1 MNRDMS
7 QSSVT
12 LASILQVKGEPLS
25 EEEMWSLLFLATEQ
39 ILEDLN
45 KGSSNYVVC
54 PWSTLLHATGS
65 LSFQDNVS
73 FIEATPFKAPEILQG
88 QGQNLQL
95 EISKV
100 HVYSLGMTLYWSAEF
115 RVPPN
120 QPLQLSKP
128 LLSILLM
135 MCEDLPQKRASLPLI
150 WEACF
155 LYQQEAAV
163 SLTQLH
169 IKRLVS
175 LVLGSI
181 TEMEQIVVEES
192 KFVQQNR
199 SYMIRR
205 RLHQK
210 QSELSLLST
219 LKTLDPER
227 DTQRLCASAPNSKFF
242 LSGSTNSIVHGV
254 PLGIQQDDRFNLG
267 SAFSEAPKRS
277 SSVVSFQRCL
287 LQKKERFSRPEFIQL
302 AGEAPVTLLLPGSI
316 VTKKGKSSLSQREL
330 YVVLLNGQCL
340 EVKCDIK
347 SKARDVFNLV
357 RNYAN
362 LVEYFYFGL
371 ACQKGKEFFFLNDE
385 TKLYEVAPEGWND
398 RSKKKT
404 TIVNFTLFLRI
415 KFFVSHFHLIQHS
428 LTRHQFYLQLRK
440 DILEERIYCNDEML
454 LRLGALALQVE
465 FGNYSPEAQGKHYFL
480 VEDYIPASMIERMT
494 PSCVQLEISKMH
506 RCHGPLSGE
515 EVELEFLKL
524 TQKLPEYGVFFYE
537 VFQEK
542 KVPEAEMNLGICAKG
557 IIVYEVKNNNR
568 IASLRFQ
575 WQEIGKISTQRKK
588 FTIESSS
595 SGKKHTFITD
605 SAKTCKYLLDLCSD
619 QHRFN
624 AQMSSGHFSQVL
636 SEDNQLMQMFKSDAA
651 NVPQRECLP
660 LIQRLSCSENR
671 LLGSNLENTSGR
683 LLGKPCD
690 NSNVENGHRVGNE
703 VNQDSAFFGWS
714 HSETCSYITE
724 NQRMCLPA
732 QLAQNIVTGSQNPQR
747 ENYLTGLEREII
759 CVTLKRDPEH
769 GFGFVIIGSENVGKL
784 DLGIFIASIIPGGPA
799 ERAKKIKPGG
809 RIISLNSISLEGAT
823 FNMAVKMIQNFPDK
837 VDLIVSQPKD
847 VCEAAPTEGM
857 NRQRKH
863 DPARSEVSPAASGR
877 NSLQRSCSSN
887 SKEPT
892 INSDELEATLSWS
905 LVPNL
910 GQPQIPTPSA
920 GGLHSED
927 PDSAH
932 PSPPAKINTRETYW
946 VELVKENGTF
956 GISVTGGINTS
967 VRYGGIYVKSIVPGG
982 PAAKEGQIEIGDRLL
997 EVDGVNLCGITH
1009 KQAVE
1014 CLKNSQQ
1021 VARLVLERRDQR
1033 PAEQCPSADDR
1044 KKDEC
1049 VAVSLAT
1056 TLPDNPESCALVTDD
1071 NAFEVTLK
1079 KNSSGLGF
1087 SFLQTARESSDHL
1100 RSYVVR
1106 IKRLFPGQPA
1116 EENGEIAVG
1125 DIILAVNGKPT
1136 QGLSY
1141 QEVLHLLR
1149 GAPEKVTLRL
1159 CRPLK
1164 GILPEIDQDLLTP
1177 TTSPDKEFTRAE
1189 CLTPEHRS
1197 NLNPGNSEDSS
1208 SLESEE
1214 DVSSKT
1220 VSFHKTIDK
1229 EEWGSEEGEE
1239 RPWVTLLSH
1248 PDVSHD
1254 CSWSHH
1260 QETAVPELVSPLEDL
1275 RQNCYSVCDI
1285 KTPESPEFER
1295 NDHDEC
1301 HKYSLPAF
1309 TSNPVDEEYLT
1320 ISTTSATPLSYG
1332 RWLEAP
1338 SRTTLQLPSCTSKPH
1353 LVSLPIEESGNSED
1367 EWEDLEETIDAES
1380 DLSKENGENGIS
1392 CDNTKVLLLPDASSE
1407 LNMVDKPMEDL
1418 STFLRP
1424 EDVPE
1429 IVLVKDSD
1437 AQLGLKLTERTEGDV
1452 QGIYVL
1458 EIVPGSPASKEGSLQ
1473 PNDQILSICGV
1484 WMEGINLDEALQVC
1498 EAADHTVHI
1507 QAMRV
1512 GYPVIPRGQYI
1523 AEDLRKQDYA
1533 LTPSK
1538 AYSPPTEDYLI
1549 EVDLE
1554 KRGTGSL
1561 GFALT
1566 GGRNGH
1572 SFQIKAISP
1581 GSIADLDGRLQAGDI
1596 LLKVNGKSILG
1607 QPHRVVIDLIRQ
1619 TQGTVRL
1626 TVRRSTDVNSSH
1638 SSHGYNTMFSRRKD
1652 ATLPGKSLAG
1662 GATVTR
1668 GLKARRA
1675 LPSPSQDKTASP
1687 MGNQVFETKVN
1698 SQKVELCLQSF
1709 SLRNDYADLL
1719 EDSTARAGS
1728 NIWKSRAS
1736 YSSENWNNEDG
1747 QHAGSSRDSTVETSG
1762 LTIISE
1768 EELTEVSEIRSIP
1781 NSFHLMAT
1789 LRSLIETIEKQ
1800 IARNETFVE
1809 FLSLDNVKPLDDC
1822 ILGNAP
1828 QNKEKN
1834 RYRDI
1839 VPYDGTRV
1847 PLGERKDYINAS
1859 YIRIL
1864 NSEEEYF
1871 YIATQGP
1878 LPGTTED
1885 FWQMVWENKSNVIA
1899 MMTKEIEDGFIKC
1912 HRYWPISLN
1921 KPLELQNYIIAL
1933 ENYQIL
1939 ETFTIRAFKMVK
1951 KTGSVHFVHQI
1962 QFINWPD
1969 HGIPTSFDAF
1979 VKYVRYMK
1987 KIHET
1992 GPIIAHCSAGIGRTG
2007 VLLCVDVVL
2016 RALEKDFNFNIKNI
2030 VTQMREQRFGMVQTK
2045 EQYHFCYEIVLYVL
2059 RKILT
2064 SALSS
2069 IE

>member
-1 MNRDMS
+1 MS

-12 LASILQVKGEPLS
+12 LASTLQVKGEALS

-39 ILEDLN
+39 ILKDLN

-54 PWSTLLHATGS
+54 PWSTLLHTTGS

-88 QGQNLQL
+88 QGQNPQL

-120 QPLQLSKP
+120 QPLQLSEP

-135 MCEDLPQKRASLPLI
+135 MCENLPQKRASLALI
-150 WEACF
+150 WEACCVH
-155 LYQQEAAV
+155 QKEAV
-163 SLTQLH
+163 SLTHLH
-169 IKRLVS
+169 VKRLVS
-175 LVLGSI
+175 LVLESI
-181 TEMEQIVVEES
+181 MEMEQIVVEES

-199 SYMIRR
+199 SYVIRR

-210 QSELSLLST
+210 QDEFSLLST
-219 LKTLDPER
+219 QKTLDPER
-227 DTQRLCASAPNSKFF
+227 DTQRLCVSAPNNTKFF
-242 LSGSTNSIVHGV
+242 LSRSTSPIVDGV
-254 PLGIQQDDRFNLG
+254 PLGIQQDNRLSLG

-277 SSVVSFQRCL
+277 SSMISSQRCL

-302 AGEAPVTLLLPGSI
+302 NGEAPVTLLLPGSI
-316 VTKKGKSSLSQREL
+316 VTKKGKSYLSQREL
-330 YVVLLNGQCL
+330 CVVLLNGQCL

-357 RNYAN
+357 RTYAN

-385 TKLYEVAPEGWND
+385 TKLYEVAPEGWSD

-415 KFFVSHFHLIQHS
+415 KFFVNHFHLIQHS
-428 LTRHQFYLQLRK
+428 FTRHQFYLQLRK
-440 DILEERIYCNDEML
+440 DILEERIYCSDEML
-454 LRLGALALQVE
+454 LQLGALALQVE

-494 PSCVQLEISKMH
+494 ASWVQLEISKMH
-506 RCHGPLSGE
+506 RCHSPLSGE
-515 EVELEFLKL
+515 EGELEFLKL
-524 TQKLPEYGVFFYE
+524 TQKLPEYGVFFYG

-542 KVPEAEMNLGICAKG
+542 KMPEAEMTLGICAKG

-575 WQEIGKISTQRKK
+575 WQEMGKISTQRKK
-588 FTIESSS
+588 FTIESSI

-605 SAKTCKYLLDLCSD
+605 TAKTCKYLLDLCSD

-624 AQMSSGHFSQVL
+624 AQMSSGQFSQVL
-636 SEDNQLMQMFKSDAA
+636 SEDNQLMQMFKSDSAS
-651 NVPQRECLP
+651 VPQREYLP
-660 LIQRLSCSENR
+660 LIQRLSCSENM
-671 LLGSNLENTSGR
+671 LFGSNLENTSGT
-683 LLGKPCD
+683 LLGKPSD
-690 NSNVENGHRVGNE
+690 NFNVENDHRVGDE
-703 VNQDSAFFGWS
+703 GKQDSVSFGWS
-714 HSETCSYITE
+714 QSETCSYITE
-724 NQRMCLPA
+724 NQRLCLPA
-732 QLAQNIVTGSQNPQR
+732 QLAQNIVTGSQNLQK
-747 ENYLTGLEREII
+747 ENFLTGLEREII
-759 CVTLKRDPEH
+759 CVTLRRDPQH
-769 GFGFVIIGSENVGKL
+769 GFGFVIIGSEHVGKL

-799 ERAKKIKPGG
+799 ERAKKIKSGG
-809 RIISLNSISLEGAT
+809 RIISLNNMSLEGVT
-823 FNMAVKMIQNFPDK
+823 FNMAIKMIQNSPDE

-887 SKEPT
+887 SKEQT
-892 INSDELEATLSWS
+892 INIDELEATLSWS
-905 LVPNL
+905 LMPNL
-910 GQPQIPTPSA
+910 GQPRAPTPSA

-927 PDSAH
+927 IDSAY

-1033 PAEQCPSADDR
+1033 PTEQRPSADDR

-1071 NAFEVTLK
+1071 NIFEITLK

-1087 SFLQTARESSDHL
+1087 SFLQTARENSDHL

-1116 EENGEIAVG
+1116 AENGEIAVG

-1164 GILPEIDQDLLTP
+1164 GVLPEIDQDLLTP
-1177 TTSPDKEFTRAE
+1177 TPSPGKEFIRAE
-1189 CLTPEHRS
+1189 CLTLEHRS
-1197 NLNPGNSEDSS
+1197 NLNPGNSEKDSS

-1214 DVSSKT
+1214 DVDSKA
-1220 VSFHKTIDK
+1220 VSFHKATDE
-1229 EEWGSEEGEE
+1229 EEWGSDEGKE
-1239 RPWVTLLSH
+1239 RPWHTLLTH
-1248 PDVSHD
+1248 PDVSHEY
-1254 CSWSHH
+1254 SWSHH
-1260 QETAVPELVSPLEDL
+1260 QETAVPELVSSLEEDV

-1285 KTPESPEFER
+1285 RIPESPEFER
-1295 NDHDEC
+1295 TSYDEC
-1301 HKYSLPAF
+1301 HKYGRPEF
-1309 TSNPVDEEYLT
+1309 TSNPGDEEYLT
-1320 ISTTSATPLSYG
+1320 ISTTSAIPFSYG
-1332 RWLEAP
+1332 GWLEAP
-1338 SRTTLQLPSCTSKPH
+1338 SGTTLQPPFCTSRTY

-1367 EWEDLEETIDAES
+1367 EWEDLEETMDAEN
-1380 DLSKENGENGIS
+1380 DLSKGNGENGIS
-1392 CDNTKVLLLPDASSE
+1392 CDDNTQVLLLPDASSE
-1407 LNMVDKPMEDL
+1407 PNMVADPVEDH
-1418 STFLRP
+1418 SSVLRP

-1429 IVLVKDSD
+1429 IALVKDND
-1437 AQLGLKLTERTEGDV
+1437 GQLGLKLTRRAEGDV

-1458 EIVPGSPASKEGSLQ
+1458 EIVPHSPASREGSLQ
-1473 PNDQILSICGV
+1473 PRDHILSICGV
-1484 WMEGINLDEALQVC
+1484 WMEGISLEEALQVC

-1507 QAMRV
+1507 RAMRV
-1512 GYPVIPRGQYI
+1512 GYPVIPRGRYI

-1533 LTPSK
+1533 LPSSK
-1538 AYSPPTEDYLI
+1538 AYSPPTEGYLI

-1572 SFQIKAISP
+1572 SFHIKAISP

-1607 QPHRVVIDLIRQ
+1607 QPHRAVIDLIRQ
-1619 TQGTVRL
+1619 TQGTVKL
-1626 TVRRSTDVNSSH
+1626 TVRRSTTVNSSH

-1652 ATLPGKSLAG
+1652 ATLPGKSLSAS
-1662 GATVTR
+1662 ATVAR
-1668 GLKARRA
+1668 GLKAREA

-1698 SQKVELCLQSF
+1698 SRKVELCLQSF

-1719 EDSTARAGS
+1719 EESTDRAGS
-1728 NIWKSRAS
+1728 GVWKNRAN
-1736 YSSENWNNEDG
+1736 YSPENWNNEDG
-1747 QHAGSSRDSTVETSG
+1747 QHAGSSRETTDGTSG
-1762 LTIISE
+1762 LKIISE
-1768 EELTEVSEIRSIP
+1768 EELTEVSEIRPIL
-1781 NSFHLMAT
+1781 NSFHLIPT
-1789 LRSLIETIEKQ
+1789 LRHLIETMEKQ
-1800 IARNETFVE
+1800 TARNETFVE
-1809 FLSLDNVKPLDDC
+1809 FLSLEKIKPLDDC
-1822 ILGNAP
+1822 ILGNTP
-1828 QNKEKN
+1828 QNREKN

-1847 PLGERKDYINAS
+1847 PLGEGQDYINAS

-1864 NSEEEYF
+1864 NSGEEYF

-1878 LPGTTED
+1878 LPGTIDD

-1912 HRYWPISLN
+1912 HRYWPVSLN

-1933 ENYQIL
+1933 ENYEIL
-1939 ETFTIRAFKMVK
+1939 ETFTVRVFKMVK

-2016 RALEKDFNFNIKNI
+2016 RALEKDLDFNIKNI
-2030 VTQMREQRFGMVQTK
+2030 VTQMREQRFGMIQTK

-2059 RKILT
+2059 RKILAT
-2064 SALSS
+2064 AISS

>member
-12 LASILQVKGEPLS
+12 LASTLQVKGEALS

-45 KGSSNYVVC
+45 KGSSNYIVC

-88 QGQNLQL
+88 QGQNLQI

-120 QPLQLSKP
+120 QPLQLSEP

-150 WEACF
+150 WEACCVH
-155 LYQQEAAV
+155 QKEVAV
-163 SLTQLH
+163 SLTHLP

-181 TEMEQIVVEES
+181 IEMEQIVVEES
-192 KFVQQNR
+192 KFVQQSR

-210 QSELSLLST
+210 QSEFSLLST
-219 LKTLDPER
+219 QKTLHPER
-227 DTQRLCASAPNSKFF
+227 DTQQLSSCGTQLSASAPNGSKSF
-242 LSGSTNSIVHGV
+242 LSGSDSLIVDEV
-254 PLGIQQDDRFNLG
+254 LPGIQQDNRLSLG
-267 SAFSEAPKRS
+267 AFSVAPQRS
-277 SSVVSFQRCL
+277 SSVVSSQRYL
-287 LQKKERFSRPEFIQL
+287 LKKKEKFSRPEFIQL
-302 AGEAPVTLLLPGSI
+302 TGEAPVTLLLPGSI
-316 VTKKGKSSLSQREL
+316 VTKKGKSYLSQREL

-357 RNYAN
+357 RTYAN

-371 ACQKGKEFFFLNDE
+371 AFQKGKEFFFLDDE
-385 TKLYEVAPEGWND
+385 AKLSEMAPEGWND
-398 RSKKKT
+398 RPKKKT
-404 TIVNFTLFLRI
+404 TVVHFTLFLRI
-415 KFFVSHFHLIQHS
+415 KFFVYHFHLTQHS
-428 LTRHQFYLQLRK
+428 TTRHQFYLQLRK

-454 LRLGALALQVE
+454 LQLGALALQVE
-465 FGNYSPEAQGKHYFL
+465 FGNYSPETQGKHYFL

-494 PSCVQLEISKMH
+494 APCVQLEISKMH

-524 TQKLPEYGVFFYE
+524 TQKLPEYGVFFYR

-542 KVPEAEMNLGICAKG
+542 KMPQAEMTLGICAKG
-557 IIVYEVKNNNR
+557 IIVYEVKNNSR

-575 WQEIGKISTQRKK
+575 WQEMAKISTQRRK
-588 FTIESSS
+588 FTIESSI

-605 SAKTCKYLLDLCSD
+605 TAKTCKYLLDLCSD

-624 AQMSSGHFSQVL
+624 AQMSFGHFSQVL
-636 SEDNQLMQMFKSDAA
+636 SEDNQLMQMFKSDSA
-651 NVPQRECLP
+651 NVPQHECLP
-660 LIQRLSCSENR
+660 LIQRLSCSENM
-671 LLGSNLENTSGR
+671 LLGSYLENTSGR
-683 LLGKPCD
+683 LLGKSCD
-690 NSNVENGHRVGNE
+690 NFDVENGCRTEDEGK
-703 VNQDSAFFGWS
+703 QDGPSFGWS
-714 HSETCSYITE
+714 QSETCSYITE
-724 NQRMCLPA
+724 NQSMCLPA

-747 ENYLTGLEREII
+747 EDFLTGLEREII
-759 CVTLKRDPEH
+759 CVTLKRDPQH
-769 GFGFVIIGSENVGKL
+769 GFGFVIIGSENVDKL

-809 RIISLNSISLEGAT
+809 RIISLNNISLEGVT
-823 FNMAVKMIQNFPDK
+823 FNMAAKIIQNSPDM

-847 VCEAAPTEGM
+847 VCKSAPKEGVK
-857 NRQRKH
+857 RQRKH
-863 DPARSEVSPAASGR
+863 DPARSEVSPAVSGR

-887 SKEPT
+887 SREQT
-892 INSDELEATLSWS
+892 INIDELEATLSQS
-905 LVPNL
+905 LGPSL
-910 GQPQIPTPSA
+910 GQPQVPAPSA
-920 GGLHSED
+920 GRLHSED
-927 PDSAH
+927 VDSTY
-932 PSPPAKINTRETYW
+932 PSPPAKFNARETYW

-997 EVDGVNLCGITH
+997 EVDGINLCGITH

-1021 VARLVLERRDQR
+1021 VARLVLEKRDQR

-1071 NAFEVTLK
+1071 NIFEVTLK
-1079 KNSSGLGF
+1079 KTSSGLGF

-1100 RSYVVR
+1100 RSYIVR

-1159 CRPLK
+1159 CRPLQ

-1177 TTSPDKEFTRAE
+1177 TPSQDKEFTRAE
-1189 CLTPEHRS
+1189 CLTSEHRS
-1197 NLNPGNSEDSS
+1197 NSNPGNSEKDSS

-1214 DVSSKT
+1214 DVGSKT
-1220 VSFHKTIDK
+1220 VSFHKSIDE
-1229 EEWGSEEGEE
+1229 EEWSSDEDEE
-1239 RPWVTLLSH
+1239 RTWGALLTH
-1248 PDVSHD
+1248 PDVFHE

-1260 QETAVPELVSPLEDL
+1260 QETAAPELVSSLEEDV
-1275 RQNCYSVCDI
+1275 RQNCYSVCDVR
-1285 KTPESPEFER
+1285 TSESPEFER
-1295 NDHDEC
+1295 SDYDE
-1301 HKYSLPAF
+1301 HRKYCLPEF
-1309 TSNPVDEEYLT
+1309 PSPTSVDEEYLT

-1332 RWLEAP
+1332 GWLEVP
-1338 SRTTLQLPSCTSKPH
+1338 SRTTLQPPFCTFRPH

-1367 EWEDLEETIDAES
+1367 EWEDLEETVETDD
-1380 DLSKENGENGIS
+1380 DLSKGNGENGVS
-1392 CDNTKVLLLPDASSE
+1392 CDNSKVLLLPDASSE
-1407 LNMVDKPMEDL
+1407 LKRVADSVEDL
-1418 STFLRP
+1418 SVFLRP

-1429 IVLVKDSD
+1429 IALVKDSD
-1437 AQLGLKLTERTEGDV
+1437 GQLGLKLTGRAEGDV

-1458 EIVPGSPASKEGSLQ
+1458 EIMPHSPASREGSLQ
-1473 PNDQILSICGV
+1473 PKDQILSICGV
-1484 WMEGINLDEALQVC
+1484 WMEGISVDEALQVC
-1498 EAADHTVHI
+1498 EAADHIVHI
-1507 QAMRV
+1507 RAMRV
-1512 GYPVIPRGQYI
+1512 GYPVIPRRQYI
-1523 AEDLRKQDYA
+1523 AEDLKKQDYA
-1533 LTPSK
+1533 LPPSK
-1538 AYSPPTEDYLI
+1538 AYSPPTEGYLI

-1607 QPHRVVIDLIRQ
+1607 QPHRAVIDLIRQ

-1626 TVRRSTDVNSSH
+1626 TVRRSTDVVSSH
-1638 SSHGYNTMFSRRKD
+1638 SGHGYNTMFSRRKD
-1652 ATLPGKSLAG
+1652 A
-1662 GATVTR
+1662 
-1668 GLKARRA
+1668 A
-1675 LPSPSQDKTASP
+1675 LP
-1687 MGNQVFETKVN
+1687 V
-1698 SQKVELCLQSF
+1698 
-1709 SLRNDYADLL
+1709 
-1719 EDSTARAGS
+1719 
-1728 NIWKSRAS
+1728 
-1736 YSSENWNNEDG
+1736 
-1747 QHAGSSRDSTVETSG
+1747 
-1762 LTIISE
+1762 
-1768 EELTEVSEIRSIP
+1768 
-1781 NSFHLMAT
+1781 
-1789 LRSLIETIEKQ
+1789 
-1800 IARNETFVE
+1800 
-1809 FLSLDNVKPLDDC
+1809 FLSL
-1822 ILGNAP
+1822 
-1828 QNKEKN
+1828 
-1834 RYRDI
+1834 
-1839 VPYDGTRV
+1839 
-1847 PLGERKDYINAS
+1847 
-1859 YIRIL
+1859 
-1864 NSEEEYF
+1864 
-1871 YIATQGP
+1871 QGP
-1878 LPGTTED
+1878 E
-1885 FWQMVWENKSNVIA
+1885 ES
-1899 MMTKEIEDGFIKC
+1899 
-1912 HRYWPISLN
+1912 
-1921 KPLELQNYIIAL
+1921 LELHAFSL
-1933 ENYQIL
+1933 E
-1939 ETFTIRAFKMVK
+1939 A
-1951 KTGSVHFVHQI
+1951 GS
-1962 QFINWPD
+1962 
-1969 HGIPTSFDAF
+1969 
-1979 VKYVRYMK
+1979 
-1987 KIHET
+1987 
-1992 GPIIAHCSAGIGRTG
+1992 
-2007 VLLCVDVVL
+2007 
-2016 RALEKDFNFNIKNI
+2016 
-2030 VTQMREQRFGMVQTK
+2030 
-2045 EQYHFCYEIVLYVL
+2045 
-2059 RKILT
+2059 
-2064 SALSS
+2064 
-2069 IE
+2069 